1 MLVKLSEIFADIK
14 IQHTVFALPFAIMSA
29 FIAAAGFPEIN
40 KILWILVCMVG
51 ARSAAMA
58 FNRIVDA
65 RFDANNPR
73 TQDRAL
79 PAGRVDIKS
88 YWLFLI
94 ISSAFFIYAASMLN
108 SLALY
113 LSPVALLV
121 VFFYSFTKRFT
132 AYSHFWLGLAI
143 SIAPIGAWV
152 AIREEISFS
161 SLILG
166 VAVVFWLVG
175 FDILYSCMD
184 VEFDRRSGL
193 KSIPQKFG
201 IENALRIAL
210 ISHVM
215 MVVFLL
221 GLLLFVDELGFLY
234 FAGVVIVTGL
244 LFYEHYLVRPDDL
257 SKINI
262 AFFNMNGMIS
272 IGLMIFVIIDCIWI

>member
-1 MLVKLSEIFADIK
+1 MLVKLLEIFADIK

-29 FIAAAGFPEIN
+29 FIAAGGFPEIN
-40 KILWILVCMVG
+40 KIFWILVCMVG

-184 VEFDRRSGL
+184 LEFDRSSGL

-201 IENALRIAL
+201 IENALRIAFC
-210 ISHVM
+210 SHAM

-221 GLLLFVDELGFLY
+221 GLLLFVGELGFLY
-234 FAGVVIVTGL
+234 SVGVVIVAGL

-272 IGLMIFVIIDCIWI
+272 IGLMIFVIIDCVWF

>member
-1 MLVKLSEIFADIK
+1 MFAKLSVIFADIK
-14 IQHTVFALPFAIMSA
+14 IQHTIFALPFAIMSA
-29 FIAAAGFPEIN
+29 FIAAKGLPQTE
-40 KILWILVCMVG
+40 KIIWIIVCMVG

-58 FNRIVDA
+58 FNRVLDA
-65 RFDANNPR
+65 RFDATNPR

-79 PAGRVDIKS
+79 PAGRVDIRS

-94 ISSAFFIYAASMLN
+94 VSSAIFIFAANMLN
-108 SLALY
+108 SLAFY
-113 LSPVALLV
+113 LSPVALLI

-143 SIAPIGAWV
+143 AISPVGAWV

-166 VAVVFWLVG
+166 AAVIFWLVG

-184 VEFDRRSGL
+184 VEFDRSSGL

-201 IENALRIAL
+201 IENALRIAFA
-210 ISHVM
+210 SHGVM
-215 MVVFLL
+215 ILFLL
-221 GLLLFVDELGFLY
+221 GLLFFVGQLGVLY
-234 FAGVVIVTGL
+234 SIGVVVVAIL
-244 LFYEHYLVRPDDL
+244 LFYEHSLVRPDDL

-262 AFFNMNGMIS
+262 AFFNMNGIIS
-272 IGLMIFVIIDCIWI
+272 LGLMVFVIIDCVWI